1 MYSMLLNNVM
11 KYMFMFID
19 ACDQPMDV
27 GPCKKVT
34 QRWFFSKSENTCKA
48 FIFGGCKGNN
58 NNFENEKECTQRC
71 MFSQPKG

>member
-1 MYSMLLNNVM
+1 
-11 KYMFMFID
+11 MFID